1 MYIKD
6 LQINGFGNLENKK
19 ITLSKG
25 FNVIN
30 GKNESGKST
39 IANFIKGIFYGVN
52 KNKDGNKF
60 SEYEKFKPWADID
73 FSGKLTYEYEGEE
86 YTVYRD
92 FNRNNS
98 KVYDADGNDITNK
111 FGKDRSRGVE
121 IGLAHLKIDE
131 ETFENSFLVK
141 QSSVSVETTEQRA
154 MIQKL
159 TNMIQIGDEGTS
171 YEKTKS
177 RLEKMLLDE
186 VGTERTRNKP
196 KNIVNE
202 EINYNEKKKQE
213 LIYNKERCK
222 NIETNM
228 KELKNKEAKIKK
240 DYSDAKRVYDIKKK
254 YEDLLEEKRNAY
266 ETAKK
271 IMEKERQEAL
281 KEKQKRIVTTS
292 VIIAALSVVLS
303 AVPAILKY
311 YWAIPFPIIIG
322 VLIILLYYKLENRE
336 KHTFSEL
343 NFDVTK
349 EEINKKR
356 QWELDAL
363 ERDGVKNSLFERK
376 SEELKTLIDGYEK
389 SKNDIVLE
397 QHKLYLEESSLK
409 ESLNKLNEIEENL
422 QVAYSKKSEIDKVEA
437 SLKLAISV
445 LEESYQELKKDVM
458 PTITKLIKE
467 NVSKTT
473 NGQYNDVIYND
484 INGMFVE
491 NENGEL
497 ISIDKLS
504 LGTIDQIYLGFRLA
518 IANRIGNIPLI
529 LDETFVYYDN
539 ERLKNMLD
547 NLLKIS
553 GEKQIILLSCSDR
566 EINMLKDNECTI
578 ISI

>member
-1 MYIKD
+1 M
-6 LQINGFGNLENKK
+6 
-19 ITLSKG
+19 
-25 FNVIN
+25 
-30 GKNESGKST
+30 
-39 IANFIKGIFYGVN
+39 
-52 KNKDGNKF
+52 
-60 SEYEKFKPWADID
+60 
-73 FSGKLTYEYEGEE
+73 
-86 YTVYRD
+86 
-92 FNRNNS
+92 
-98 KVYDADGNDITNK
+98 
-111 FGKDRSRGVE
+111 
-121 IGLAHLKIDE
+121 
-131 ETFENSFLVK
+131 VK

-363 ERDGVKNSLFERK
+363 EKDGVKNSLFERK

-578 ISI
+578 SSI

>member
-1 MYIKD
+1 MYIKN
-6 LQINGFGNLENKK
+6 LQINGFGNLEDKK
-19 ITLSKG
+19 IKLSNG
-25 FNVIN
+25 LNIIN

-52 KNKDGNKF
+52 RNKDGNKF

-73 FSGKLTYEYEGEE
+73 FSGKLTYEYEGDE

-98 KVYDADGNDITNK
+98 KVYDKEGNDITNK
-111 FGKDRSRGVE
+111 FGKDKSRGVE

-141 QSSVSVETTEQRA
+141 QSSVCVESTEQKS

-222 NIETNM
+222 NIELDM
-228 KELKNKEAKIKK
+228 KDLKNRETKIKK

-254 YEDLLEEKRNAY
+254 YEDLIEEKRSAY

-281 KEKQKRIVTTS
+281 KEKQKRIATISVT
-292 VIIAALSVVLS
+292 VAVLSVLLS
-303 AVPAILKY
+303 AVPAALKY
-311 YWAIPFPIIIG
+311 YWVIPLPIIVG
-322 VLIILLYYKLENRE
+322 VLIILLYYKFENR
-336 KHTFSEL
+336 KKDTFSEL

-356 QWELDAL
+356 QWELDML
-363 ERDGVKNSLFERK
+363 EKEGVKSSLFERK
-376 SEELKTLIDGYEK
+376 TEELKTLIDGYEK

-409 ESLNKLNEIEENL
+409 ESLNKLNEVEENL
-422 QVAYSKKSEIDKVEA
+422 QAAYIKKAEIDKMET

-445 LEESYQELKKDVM
+445 LEESYQELKNGVM

-467 NVSKTT
+467 NVAKTT
-473 NGQYNDVIYND
+473 NGQYNDIIYND
-484 INGMFVE
+484 SNGMFVE

-518 IANRIGNIPLI
+518 IASRVGNIPLI

-539 ERLKNMLD
+539 ERLKNMLE
-547 NLLKIS
+547 NLLKVS
-553 GEKQIILLSCSDR
+553 KEKQVILLSCSDR
-566 EINMLKDNECTI
+566 EISMLKDEECTV
-578 ISI
+578 ISV

>member
-1 MYIKD
+1 M
-6 LQINGFGNLENKK
+6 
-19 ITLSKG
+19 
-25 FNVIN
+25 
-30 GKNESGKST
+30 
-39 IANFIKGIFYGVN
+39 
-52 KNKDGNKF
+52 
-60 SEYEKFKPWADID
+60 
-73 FSGKLTYEYEGEE
+73 
-86 YTVYRD
+86 
-92 FNRNNS
+92 
-98 KVYDADGNDITNK
+98 
-111 FGKDRSRGVE
+111 
-121 IGLAHLKIDE
+121 
-131 ETFENSFLVK
+131 
-141 QSSVSVETTEQRA
+141 
-154 MIQKL
+154 
-159 TNMIQIGDEGTS
+159 
-171 YEKTKS
+171 
-177 RLEKMLLDE
+177 
-186 VGTERTRNKP
+186 
-196 KNIVNE
+196 
-202 EINYNEKKKQE
+202 
-213 LIYNKERCK
+213 
-222 NIETNM
+222 
-228 KELKNKEAKIKK
+228 
-240 DYSDAKRVYDIKKK
+240 
-254 YEDLLEEKRNAY
+254 
-266 ETAKK
+266 
-271 IMEKERQEAL
+271 
-281 KEKQKRIVTTS
+281 
-292 VIIAALSVVLS
+292 
-303 AVPAILKY
+303 
-311 YWAIPFPIIIG
+311 
-322 VLIILLYYKLENRE
+322 
-336 KHTFSEL
+336 
-343 NFDVTK
+343 
-349 EEINKKR
+349 
-356 QWELDAL
+356 
-363 ERDGVKNSLFERK
+363 FERK